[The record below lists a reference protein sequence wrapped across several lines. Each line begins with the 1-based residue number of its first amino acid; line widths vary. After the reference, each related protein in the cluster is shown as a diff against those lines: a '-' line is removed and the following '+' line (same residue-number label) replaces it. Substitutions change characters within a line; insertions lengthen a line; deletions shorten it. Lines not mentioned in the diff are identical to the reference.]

1 MGARGQL
8 AADLKT
14 EASTRTIPADEWV
27 LNEISAHVQR
37 FGTGPGEVIVTN
49 RLGRVVQRNSFG
61 DRWRLAVTDART
73 CGKPP
78 APAFEGGLCG
88 EICADPAHCLS
99 KGTRFHDLR
108 HFYASTLIAANLNPK
123 VIQAR
128 LGHATITET
137 MDTYGH
143 LFPTRKTS
151 AAGPSTRSSRWF

>member
-1 MGARGQL
+1 MCSREL

-49 RLGRVVQRNSFG
+49 RLGKVARRNSFG
-61 DRWRLAVTDART
+61 DRWRLAVADART
-73 CGKPP
+73 CGKPS
-78 APAFEGGLCG
+78 APAFEGGRCS
-88 EICADPAHCLS
+88 ETCADPAHCLP

-137 MDTYGH
+137 MDTYGNTSS
-143 LFPTRKTS
+143 PTRKTS
-151 AAGPSTRSSRWF
+151 AAGPSTRSSRWL